1 MRKLGL
7 ISLSILLVGFLF
19 SGCQP
24 AEDACL
30 DEGKRYLS
38 QGEFTQAI
46 SSLSKARRKTPAKK
60 DEISLLLAQARLGR
74 SRELS
79 EEGRYQKAMVE
90 YQGVLRENG
99 KLANLEYRIELLYGL
114 AGDEFASSP
123 MDSEIL
129 RLQKMVFLHP
139 QATEYR
145 KKLSQVASVGYTIV
159 VFGLGLEPEDS
170 QNETQGKLMALRAA
184 KIDAQRWLAYHISWE
199 EYGFDKPLGRISA
212 KVPGGRIL
220 EEVDLGF
227 GAYLIK
233 MELSGK
239 LLARYA

>member
-1 MRKLGL
+1 MRKLVL
-7 ISLSILLVGFLF
+7 ISLSILVGFLF

-24 AEDACL
+24 AEDTYV

-60 DEISLLLAQARLGR
+60 DEISFLLAQAHLGR

-90 YQGVLRENG
+90 YQGVLRENR

-129 RLQKMVFLHP
+129 KLQKMVFSNP
-139 QATEYR
+139 QAIEHR
-145 KKLSQVASVGYTIV
+145 KKLGEVACIGDRII

-170 QNETQGKLMALRAA
+170 TNDVQARLLALRAA
-184 KIDAQRWLAYHISWE
+184 KMDAQRWLAYHISWE
-199 EYGFDKPLGRISA
+199 KYGFDKPLGRISA
-212 KVPGGRIL
+212 KVPSGSIVK
-220 EEVDLGF
+220 EVNLGF
-227 GAYLIK
+227 GAYLVK
-233 MELSGK
+233 MELSSK
-239 LLARYA
+239 LLAWYA